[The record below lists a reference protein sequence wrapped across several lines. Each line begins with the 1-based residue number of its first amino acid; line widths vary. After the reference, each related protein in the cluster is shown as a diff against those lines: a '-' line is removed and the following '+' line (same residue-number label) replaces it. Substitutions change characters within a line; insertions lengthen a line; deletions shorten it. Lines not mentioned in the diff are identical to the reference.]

1 MKTYKLQADVVN
13 GVMLVTDFEVEPT
26 TPETFYALLSDP
38 ADYKETLAAEVDKP
52 LYDKINKEYGIE
64 AERDWA
70 AITDNLGKV
79 RYEAHV
85 PIDATS
91 IEVAGDVDKNGYPV
105 NRRPYK
111 VSHSKRNLARAN
123 GGPLRES
130 APGLVERKYAGVVF
144 YVEA

>member
-1 MKTYKLQADVVN
+1 MKTYKLQADTVN
-13 GVMLVTDFEVEPT
+13 GVQLVSDFDVEPT
-26 TPETFYALLSDP
+26 TPEIFYALLSDP
-38 ADYKETLAAEVDKP
+38 DYDEVMCAEVNRVM
-52 LYDKINKEYGIE
+52 YDKISSEYGIE
-64 AERDWA
+64 AERAWA

-91 IEVAGDVDKNGYPV
+91 IEVAGAVDKNGYPV

-111 VSHSKRNLARAN
+111 VSRSKRNLARAN